1 MKKSK
6 KESNFSLITRAVKLL
21 MKICPKY
28 IIWSIILSIVEII
41 TPYFNLYMS
50 AKIINELATDLNKN
64 EILMLVIITLVGN
77 LVLSIL
83 KRIVSI
89 ITQLHNNYAGQALK
103 FHMLEYQNK
112 MKYTHLEDSDVE
124 AIKVKIS
131 TAENAMGMGLQRVMY
146 CFGSYIGI
154 IVSIIVSIALTI
166 NLFVSRSSIEYSG
179 LLGFINQPYSFVIIL
194 VLMII
199 IIVFTVYSKVKLQKE
214 MNSLYEEL
222 EFVNSLW
229 GNTPSYEPYQLV
241 SGLKNSILEIWKQT
255 NCFDEVV
262 RKATRI
268 NGKWYSLGK
277 IFDCLLSLVLMVYI
291 GAKIY
296 TGSIMIGDLMLY
308 VGTVA
313 KFILGVNG
321 LIGYST
327 ELVYNNQF
335 LKLLFDYY
343 DLPDDRYLGTLPIEK
358 RSDNEYEIE
367 FKNVSFKYPKTD
379 FWALKNVSFKFKI
392 GERLAIVGMNGSG
405 KTTLIKLLSRLYEPT
420 EGVITL
426 NGIDIKKYDYDEY
439 QSIFSVVFQDFHIF
453 AFSINDNVSCSLNG
467 DKEKV
472 VKCLEQAGF
481 GEKLKELPNGIET
494 IITKLYDNDGI
505 ELSMGEKQKIAIARA
520 LYKDAPFVV
529 LDEPTASL
537 DPISEQEVYNK
548 FNEMVKDKTAIY
560 ISHRLSS
567 CRFCDKIAVLHE
579 GKLVQVGNH
588 DELVKDENSK
598 YFELWNAQAQY
609 YN

>member
-1 MKKSK
+1 MNK
-6 KESNFSLITRAVKLL
+6 KESNLSLIVRGYKLL
-21 MKICPKY
+21 FKICPKFMKWSVIRA
-28 IIWSIILSIVEII
+28 IIDCLVSYFPIYMSSLIVNELASTQNSDRLIMLVLITIVGFLILSIIR
-41 TPYFNLYMS
+41 
-50 AKIINELATDLNKN
+50 KIIN
-64 EILMLVIITLVGN
+64 VQY
-77 LVLSIL
+77 S
-83 KRIVSI
+83 
-89 ITQLHNNYAGQALK
+89 LHNNYAYHSIA
-103 FHMLEYQNK
+103 FNMLDYQNK
-112 MKYTHLEDSDVE
+112 MKYTYLEDSDVE
-124 AIKVKIS
+124 KMKQQIYNYQNATGAGINRLMYVAQALVYAFVNIITAIV
-131 TAENAMGMGLQRVMY
+131 
-146 CFGSYIGI
+146 
-154 IVSIIVSIALTI
+154 LTI
-166 NLFVSRSSIEYSG
+166 SLFVTNSKIQYTG
-179 LLGFINQPYSFVIIL
+179 IVGFINSPYSFVVILLVMTISILLSMIISIKHQKKIIDLYKQLEKDNTLLMNMMSTYGYSSYVNGINDVIYDIQARVAEKDFYIREAHRIQTKTAIIL
-194 VLMII
+194 KTLDILQT
-199 IIVFTVYSKVKLQKE
+199 IIV
-214 MNSLYEEL
+214 M
-222 EFVNSLW
+222 
-229 GNTPSYEPYQLV
+229 
-241 SGLKNSILEIWKQT
+241 I
-255 NCFDEVV
+255 
-262 RKATRI
+262 
-268 NGKWYSLGK
+268 
-277 IFDCLLSLVLMVYI
+277 YI
-291 GAKIY
+291 AGKIY
-296 TGSIMIGDLMLY
+296 TKSIMVGDFMLY
-308 VGTVA
+308 VATITRFVT
-313 KFILGVNG
+313 GVSSLVNHIGG
-321 LIGYST
+321 LI
-327 ELVYNNQF
+327 YNNQF

-453 AFSINDNVSCSLNG
+453 AFSISDNVSCSLNG

-472 VKCLEQAGF
+472 VECLEQAGF

-505 ELSMGEKQKIAIARA
+505 ELSMGEKQKLAIARA

>member
-1 MKKSK
+1 MNK
-6 KESNFSLITRAVKLL
+6 KESNLSLIVRGYKLL
-21 MKICPKY
+21 FKICPKFMKWSVIRA
-28 IIWSIILSIVEII
+28 IIDCLVS
-41 TPYFNLYMS
+41 YFPIYMS
-50 AKIINELATDLNKN
+50 SLIVNELASTQNSDRL
-64 EILMLVIITLVGN
+64 IMLALITIIGF
-77 LVLSIL
+77 LVLSIIR
-83 KRIVSI
+83 KI
-89 ITQLHNNYAGQALK
+89 INVQYSLHNNYAYHSIA
-103 FHMLEYQNK
+103 FNMLDYQNK
-112 MKYTHLEDSDVE
+112 MKYTYLEDSDVE
-124 AIKVKIS
+124 KMKQQIYNYQNATGAGINRLMYVAQALVYAFVNIITAIV
-131 TAENAMGMGLQRVMY
+131 
-146 CFGSYIGI
+146 
-154 IVSIIVSIALTI
+154 LTI
-166 NLFVSRSSIEYSG
+166 SLFVTNSKIQYTG
-179 LLGFINQPYSFVIIL
+179 IVGFINSPYSFVVIL
-194 VLMII
+194 LVMTISILLSMII
-199 IIVFTVYSKVKLQKE
+199 SIKHQKKINDLYKQLEKDNTLLMNMMSTYGYSSYVNGINDVIYDIEARVAEKDFYIREAHRIQTKTAIISKTLDILQ
-214 MNSLYEEL
+214 
-222 EFVNSLW
+222 
-229 GNTPSYEPYQLV
+229 T
-241 SGLKNSILEIWKQT
+241 I
-255 NCFDEVV
+255 VV
-262 RKATRI
+262 MI
-268 NGKWYSLGK
+268 
-277 IFDCLLSLVLMVYI
+277 YI
-291 GAKIY
+291 AGKIY
-296 TGSIMIGDLMLY
+296 TKSIMVGDFMLY
-308 VGTVA
+308 VATITRFVT
-313 KFILGVNG
+313 GVSSLVNH
-321 LIGYST
+321 IGG
-327 ELVYNNQF
+327 LVYNNQF

-453 AFSINDNVSCSLNG
+453 AFSISDNVSCSLNG

-505 ELSMGEKQKIAIARA
+505 ELSMGEKQKLAIARA

>member
-1 MKKSK
+1 MNK
-6 KESNFSLITRAVKLL
+6 KESNLSLIVRGYKLL
-21 MKICPKY
+21 FKICPKFMKWSVIRA
-28 IIWSIILSIVEII
+28 IIDCLVS
-41 TPYFNLYMS
+41 YFPIYMS
-50 AKIINELATDLNKN
+50 SLIVNELASTQNSDRL
-64 EILMLVIITLVGN
+64 IMLALITIIGF
-77 LVLSIL
+77 LVLSIIR
-83 KRIVSI
+83 KI
-89 ITQLHNNYAGQALK
+89 INVQYSLHNNYAYQSIA
-103 FHMLEYQNK
+103 FNMLDYQNK
-112 MKYTHLEDSDVE
+112 MKYTYLEDSDVE
-124 AIKVKIS
+124 KMKQQIYSYQNATGAGINRLMYVAQALVYAFVNIITAIV
-131 TAENAMGMGLQRVMY
+131 
-146 CFGSYIGI
+146 
-154 IVSIIVSIALTI
+154 LTI
-166 NLFVSRSSIEYSG
+166 SLFVTNSKIQYTG
-179 LLGFINQPYSFVIIL
+179 IVGFINSPYSFVVILLVMTISILLSMIISIKQQKKIIDLYKQLEKDNTLLMNMMSTYGYSSYVNGINDVIYDIQARVAEKDFYIREAHRIQTKTAIIL
-194 VLMII
+194 KTLDILQTIVVMI
-199 IIVFTVYSKVKLQKE
+199 
-214 MNSLYEEL
+214 
-222 EFVNSLW
+222 
-229 GNTPSYEPYQLV
+229 
-241 SGLKNSILEIWKQT
+241 
-255 NCFDEVV
+255 
-262 RKATRI
+262 
-268 NGKWYSLGK
+268 
-277 IFDCLLSLVLMVYI
+277 YI
-291 GAKIY
+291 AGKIY
-296 TGSIMIGDLMLY
+296 TKSIMVGDFMLY
-308 VGTVA
+308 VATITRFVT
-313 KFILGVNG
+313 GVSSLVNH
-321 LIGYST
+321 IGG
-327 ELVYNNQF
+327 LVYNNQF
-335 LKLLFDYY
+335 LKLLFDYF

-367 FKNVSFKYPKTD
+367 FKNVSFKYPKTN

-453 AFSINDNVSCSLNG
+453 AFSISDNVSCSLNG

-472 VKCLEQAGF
+472 VECLEQAGF

-505 ELSMGEKQKIAIARA
+505 ELSMGEKQKLAIARA

-588 DELVKDENSK
+588 DELVKDEKSK

>member
-1 MKKSK
+1 MNK
-6 KESNFSLITRAVKLL
+6 KESNLSLIVRGYKLL
-21 MKICPKY
+21 FKICPKFMKWSVIRA
-28 IIWSIILSIVEII
+28 IIDCLVS
-41 TPYFNLYMS
+41 YFPIYMS
-50 AKIINELATDLNKN
+50 SLIVNELASTQNSDRL
-64 EILMLVIITLVGN
+64 IMLALITIIGF
-77 LVLSIL
+77 LVLSIIR
-83 KRIVSI
+83 KI
-89 ITQLHNNYAGQALK
+89 INVQYSLHNNYAYHSIA
-103 FHMLEYQNK
+103 FNMLDYQNK
-112 MKYTHLEDSDVE
+112 MKYTYLEDSDVE
-124 AIKVKIS
+124 KMKQQIYNYQNATGAGINRLMYVAQALVYAFVNIITAIV
-131 TAENAMGMGLQRVMY
+131 
-146 CFGSYIGI
+146 
-154 IVSIIVSIALTI
+154 LTI
-166 NLFVSRSSIEYSG
+166 SLFVTNSKIQYTG
-179 LLGFINQPYSFVIIL
+179 IVGFINSPYSFVVILLVMTISILLSMIISIKHQKKIIDLYKQLEKDNTLLMNMMSTYGYSSYVNGINDVIYDIGARVAEKDFYIREAHRIQTKTAIIL
-194 VLMII
+194 KTLDILQT
-199 IIVFTVYSKVKLQKE
+199 IIV
-214 MNSLYEEL
+214 M
-222 EFVNSLW
+222 
-229 GNTPSYEPYQLV
+229 
-241 SGLKNSILEIWKQT
+241 I
-255 NCFDEVV
+255 
-262 RKATRI
+262 
-268 NGKWYSLGK
+268 
-277 IFDCLLSLVLMVYI
+277 YI
-291 GAKIY
+291 AGKIY
-296 TGSIMIGDLMLY
+296 TKSIMVGDFMLY
-308 VGTVA
+308 VATITRFVT
-313 KFILGVNG
+313 GVSSLVNH
-321 LIGYST
+321 IGG
-327 ELVYNNQF
+327 LVYNNQF

-453 AFSINDNVSCSLNG
+453 AFSISDNVSCSLNG

-472 VKCLEQAGF
+472 VECLEQAGF

-505 ELSMGEKQKIAIARA
+505 ELSMGEKQKLAIARA

-588 DELVKDENSK
+588 NELVKDEKSK

>member
-1 MKKSK
+1 MNK
-6 KESNFSLITRAVKLL
+6 KESNFSLIVRGYKLL
-21 MKICPKY
+21 FKICPKFMKWSVIRA
-28 IIWSIILSIVEII
+28 IIDCLVSYFPIYMSSLIVNELVSTKNSDRLIMLVLIAIVGFLILSIIR
-41 TPYFNLYMS
+41 
-50 AKIINELATDLNKN
+50 KIIN
-64 EILMLVIITLVGN
+64 VQY
-77 LVLSIL
+77 S
-83 KRIVSI
+83 
-89 ITQLHNNYAGQALK
+89 LHNNYAYHSLA
-103 FHMLEYQNK
+103 FNMLDYQNK
-112 MKYTHLEDSDVE
+112 MKYTYLEDSDVE
-124 AIKVKIS
+124 KMKQQIYNYQNATGAGINRLMYVAQSLVYAFVNIITAIV
-131 TAENAMGMGLQRVMY
+131 
-146 CFGSYIGI
+146 
-154 IVSIIVSIALTI
+154 LTI
-166 NLFVSRSSIEYSG
+166 SLFVTNSQIQYTG
-179 LLGFINQPYSFVIIL
+179 IVGFINSSYSFVVIL
-194 VLMII
+194 LVMTISILLSMII
-199 IIVFTVYSKVKLQKE
+199 SIKHQKKIIDLYKQLEKDNTLLMNMMSTYGYSSYVNGINDVIYDIEARVAEKDFYIREAHRIQTKTAIISKTLDILQ
-214 MNSLYEEL
+214 
-222 EFVNSLW
+222 
-229 GNTPSYEPYQLV
+229 T
-241 SGLKNSILEIWKQT
+241 I
-255 NCFDEVV
+255 VV
-262 RKATRI
+262 MI
-268 NGKWYSLGK
+268 
-277 IFDCLLSLVLMVYI
+277 YI
-291 GAKIY
+291 AGKIY
-296 TGSIMIGDLMLY
+296 TKSIMAGDFMLY
-308 VGTVA
+308 VATITRFVT
-313 KFILGVNG
+313 GVSSLVNH
-321 LIGYST
+321 IGG
-327 ELVYNNQF
+327 LVYNNQF

-453 AFSINDNVSCSLNG
+453 AFSISDNVSCSLNG

-472 VKCLEQAGF
+472 VECLEQAGF

-505 ELSMGEKQKIAIARA
+505 ELSMGEKQKLAIARA

-579 GKLVQVGNH
+579 GNLVQVGNH

>member
-1 MKKSK
+1 MNK
-6 KESNFSLITRAVKLL
+6 KESNLSLIVRGYKLL
-21 MKICPKY
+21 FKICPKFMKWSVIRA
-28 IIWSIILSIVEII
+28 IIDCLVSYFPIYMSSLIVNELASTQNSDRLIMLVLITIVGFLILSIIR
-41 TPYFNLYMS
+41 
-50 AKIINELATDLNKN
+50 KIIN
-64 EILMLVIITLVGN
+64 VQY
-77 LVLSIL
+77 S
-83 KRIVSI
+83 
-89 ITQLHNNYAGQALK
+89 LHNNYAYHSIA
-103 FHMLEYQNK
+103 FNMLDYQNK
-112 MKYTHLEDSDVE
+112 MKYTYLEDSDVE
-124 AIKVKIS
+124 KMKQQIYNYQNATGAGINRLMYVAQALVYAFVNIITAIV
-131 TAENAMGMGLQRVMY
+131 
-146 CFGSYIGI
+146 
-154 IVSIIVSIALTI
+154 LTI
-166 NLFVSRSSIEYSG
+166 SLFVTNSKIQYTG
-179 LLGFINQPYSFVIIL
+179 IVGFINSSYSFLVILLVMTISIL
-194 VLMII
+194 LSMII
-199 IIVFTVYSKVKLQKE
+199 SIKLQKKIIDLYKQLE
-214 MNSLYEEL
+214 KDNTLLMNMMSTYGYSSY
-222 EFVNSLW
+222 VN
-229 GNTPSYEPYQLV
+229 GINDVIYDIQARVAEKDFYIREAHRIQTKTAII
-241 SGLKNSILEIWKQT
+241 LKTLDILQT
-255 NCFDEVV
+255 IIVM
-262 RKATRI
+262 I
-268 NGKWYSLGK
+268 
-277 IFDCLLSLVLMVYI
+277 YI
-291 GAKIY
+291 AGKIY
-296 TGSIMIGDLMLY
+296 TKSIMVGDFMLY
-308 VGTVA
+308 VATITRFVT
-313 KFILGVNG
+313 GVSSLVNHIGG
-321 LIGYST
+321 LI
-327 ELVYNNQF
+327 YNNQF

-453 AFSINDNVSCSLNG
+453 AFSISDNVSCSLNG

-472 VKCLEQAGF
+472 VECLEQAGF

-505 ELSMGEKQKIAIARA
+505 ELSMGEKQKLAIARA

>member
-1 MKKSK
+1 MNK
-6 KESNFSLITRAVKLL
+6 KESNFSLIVRGYKLL
-21 MKICPKY
+21 FKICPKFMK
-28 IIWSIILSIVEII
+28 WSIIRAIIDCLVPYFPIYMSSLIVNELVSTKNSDRLIMLVLITIVGFLILSIIR
-41 TPYFNLYMS
+41 
-50 AKIINELATDLNKN
+50 KIIN
-64 EILMLVIITLVGN
+64 VQY
-77 LVLSIL
+77 S
-83 KRIVSI
+83 
-89 ITQLHNNYAGQALK
+89 LHNNYAYHSLA
-103 FHMLEYQNK
+103 FNMLDYQNK
-112 MKYTHLEDSDVE
+112 MKYTYLEDSDVE
-124 AIKVKIS
+124 KMKQQIYNYQNATGAGINRLMYVAQSLVYAFVNII
-131 TAENAMGMGLQRVMY
+131 TA
-146 CFGSYIGI
+146 
-154 IVSIIVSIALTI
+154 IALTI
-166 NLFVSRSSIEYSG
+166 SLFVTNSQIQYTG
-179 LLGFINQPYSFVIIL
+179 IVGFINSSYSFVVILLVMTISILLSMIISIKHQKKINDLYKQLEKDNTLLMNMMSTYGYSSYVNGINDVIYDIEARVAEKDFYIREAHRIQTKTAIIL
-194 VLMII
+194 KTLDILQT
-199 IIVFTVYSKVKLQKE
+199 IIV
-214 MNSLYEEL
+214 M
-222 EFVNSLW
+222 
-229 GNTPSYEPYQLV
+229 
-241 SGLKNSILEIWKQT
+241 I
-255 NCFDEVV
+255 
-262 RKATRI
+262 
-268 NGKWYSLGK
+268 
-277 IFDCLLSLVLMVYI
+277 YI
-291 GAKIY
+291 AGKIY
-296 TGSIMIGDLMLY
+296 TKSIMVGDFILY
-308 VGTVA
+308 VATITRFVT
-313 KFILGVNG
+313 GVSSLVNH
-321 LIGYST
+321 IGG
-327 ELVYNNQF
+327 LVYNNQF

-453 AFSINDNVSCSLNG
+453 AFSISDNVSCSLNG

-472 VKCLEQAGF
+472 VECLEQAGF

-505 ELSMGEKQKIAIARA
+505 ELSMGEKQKLAIARA

-579 GKLVQVGNH
+579 GNLVQVGKH
-588 DELVKDENSK
+588 DELVKDEKSK

>member
-1 MKKSK
+1 MNK
-6 KESNFSLITRAVKLL
+6 KESNLSLIVRGYKLL
-21 MKICPKY
+21 FKICPKFMKWSVIRA
-28 IIWSIILSIVEII
+28 IIDCLVS
-41 TPYFNLYMS
+41 YFPIYMS
-50 AKIINELATDLNKN
+50 SLIVNELASTQNSDRL
-64 EILMLVIITLVGN
+64 IMLALITIIGF
-77 LVLSIL
+77 LVLSIIR
-83 KRIVSI
+83 KI
-89 ITQLHNNYAGQALK
+89 INVQYSLHNNYAYHSIA
-103 FHMLEYQNK
+103 FNMLDYQNK
-112 MKYTHLEDSDVE
+112 MKYTYLEDSDVE
-124 AIKVKIS
+124 KMKQQIYNYQNATGAGINRLMYVAQALVYAFVNIITAIV
-131 TAENAMGMGLQRVMY
+131 
-146 CFGSYIGI
+146 
-154 IVSIIVSIALTI
+154 LTI
-166 NLFVSRSSIEYSG
+166 SLFVTNSKIQYTG
-179 LLGFINQPYSFVIIL
+179 IVGFINSPYSFVVILLVMTISILLSMIISIKHQKKIIDLYKQLEKDNTLLMNMMSTYGYSSYVNGINDVIYDIEARVAEKDFYIREAHRIQTKTAIIL
-194 VLMII
+194 KTLDILQTIVVMI
-199 IIVFTVYSKVKLQKE
+199 
-214 MNSLYEEL
+214 
-222 EFVNSLW
+222 
-229 GNTPSYEPYQLV
+229 
-241 SGLKNSILEIWKQT
+241 
-255 NCFDEVV
+255 
-262 RKATRI
+262 
-268 NGKWYSLGK
+268 
-277 IFDCLLSLVLMVYI
+277 YI
-291 GAKIY
+291 AGKIY
-296 TGSIMIGDLMLY
+296 TKSIMVGDFMLY
-308 VGTVA
+308 VATITRFVT
-313 KFILGVNG
+313 GVSSLVNH
-321 LIGYST
+321 IGG
-327 ELVYNNQF
+327 LVYNNQF

-453 AFSINDNVSCSLNG
+453 AFSISDNVSCSLNG
-467 DKEKV
+467 DKVKV
-472 VKCLEQAGF
+472 VECLEQAGF
-481 GEKLKELPNGIET
+481 GEKLKELPSGIET

-505 ELSMGEKQKIAIARA
+505 ELSMGEKQKLAIARA

>member
-1 MKKSK
+1 MNK
-6 KESNFSLITRAVKLL
+6 KESNFSLIVRGYKLL
-21 MKICPKY
+21 FKVCPKFMKWQ
-28 IIWSIILSIVEII
+28 IVSSIINTLIPFFPI
-41 TPYFNLYMS
+41 YMS
-50 AKIINELATDLNKN
+50 AMIINELSSSKSPERL
-64 EILMLVIITLVGN
+64 LTLVLITVIGF
-77 LVLSIL
+77 LVLSIIR
-83 KRIVSI
+83 KIVNVQYS
-89 ITQLHNNYAGQALK
+89 LHNNYAY
-103 FHMLEYQNK
+103 HSISYYMLDYQNR
-112 MKYTHLEDSDVE
+112 MKYTYLEDPDVE
-124 AIKVKIS
+124 KLKIQIYNYQ
-131 TAENAMGMGLQRVMY
+131 NATGAGINRLMY
-146 CFGSYIGI
+146 ATSVLVTSIVNIITSFSLTLSLFIFTSKESYTGI
-154 IVSIIVSIALTI
+154 L
-166 NLFVSRSSIEYSG
+166 N
-179 LLGFINQPYSFVIIL
+179 FINKPYSFVIVLVMMIL
-194 VLMII
+194 TITISMIL
-199 IIVFTVYSKVKLQKE
+199 SLSCQKKI
-214 MNSLYEEL
+214 NNLYQEIER
-222 EFVNSLW
+222 
-229 GNTPSYEPYQLV
+229 GNTMLMNVMSTYGYSSYVNGMNEVISDIETSVFERDSFIKKGDKISIKYGFL
-241 SGLKNSILEIWKQT
+241 LKIFETLLTI
-255 NCFDEVV
+255 VIMLYI
-262 RKATRI
+262 A
-268 NGKWYSLGK
+268 GK
-277 IFDCLLSLVLMVYI
+277 ICT
-291 GAKIY
+291 K
-296 TGSIMIGDLMLY
+296 SIMVGDYMLY
-308 VGTVA
+308 VATIT
-313 KFILGVNG
+313 KLITGVSSLIN
-321 LIGYST
+321 LIGS
-327 ELVYNNQF
+327 LVYNNQF

-453 AFSINDNVSCSLNG
+453 AFSISDNVSCSLNG

-472 VKCLEQAGF
+472 VECLEQSGF
-481 GEKLKELPNGIET
+481 GEKLKELPKGIDT
-494 IITKLYDNDGI
+494 IISKNYDNDGI
-505 ELSMGEKQKIAIARA
+505 ELSMGEKQKLAIARA

-579 GKLVQVGNH
+579 GRLVQVGNH
-588 DELVKDENSK
+588 DELVEDENSK

>member
-1 MKKSK
+1 MNK
-6 KESNFSLITRAVKLL
+6 KESNFSLIVRGYKLL
-21 MKICPKY
+21 FKICPKFMK
-28 IIWSIILSIVEII
+28 WSIIRAIIDCLVPYFPIYMSSLIVNELVSTKNSDRLIMLVLITIVGFLILSIIR
-41 TPYFNLYMS
+41 
-50 AKIINELATDLNKN
+50 KIIN
-64 EILMLVIITLVGN
+64 VQY
-77 LVLSIL
+77 S
-83 KRIVSI
+83 
-89 ITQLHNNYAGQALK
+89 LHNNYAYHSIA
-103 FHMLEYQNK
+103 FNMLDYQNK
-112 MKYTHLEDSDVE
+112 MKYTYLEDSDVE
-124 AIKVKIS
+124 KMKQQIYNYQNATGAGINRLMYVAQSLVYAFVNIITAIV
-131 TAENAMGMGLQRVMY
+131 
-146 CFGSYIGI
+146 
-154 IVSIIVSIALTI
+154 LTI
-166 NLFVSRSSIEYSG
+166 SLFVTNSQIQYTG
-179 LLGFINQPYSFVIIL
+179 IVGFINSSYSFVVIL
-194 VLMII
+194 LVMTISILLSMII
-199 IIVFTVYSKVKLQKE
+199 SIKHQKKIIDLYKQLEKDNTLLMNMMSTYGYSSYVNGINDVIYDIEARVAEKDFYIREAHRIQTKTAIISKTLDILQ
-214 MNSLYEEL
+214 
-222 EFVNSLW
+222 
-229 GNTPSYEPYQLV
+229 T
-241 SGLKNSILEIWKQT
+241 I
-255 NCFDEVV
+255 VV
-262 RKATRI
+262 MI
-268 NGKWYSLGK
+268 
-277 IFDCLLSLVLMVYI
+277 YI
-291 GAKIY
+291 AGKIY
-296 TGSIMIGDLMLY
+296 TKSIMVGDFMLY
-308 VGTVA
+308 VATITRFVT
-313 KFILGVNG
+313 GVSSLVNH
-321 LIGYST
+321 IGG
-327 ELVYNNQF
+327 LVYNNQF

-472 VKCLEQAGF
+472 VECLEQAGF

-505 ELSMGEKQKIAIARA
+505 ELSMGEKQKLAIARA

>member
-1 MKKSK
+1 MNK
-6 KESNFSLITRAVKLL
+6 KESNLSLIVRGYKLL
-21 MKICPKY
+21 FKICPKFMKWSVIRA
-28 IIWSIILSIVEII
+28 IIDCLVS
-41 TPYFNLYMS
+41 YFPIYMS
-50 AKIINELATDLNKN
+50 SLIVNELASTQNSDRL
-64 EILMLVIITLVGN
+64 IMLALITIIGF
-77 LVLSIL
+77 LVLSIIR
-83 KRIVSI
+83 KMINVQYS
-89 ITQLHNNYAGQALK
+89 LHNNYAYHSIA
-103 FHMLEYQNK
+103 FNMLDYQNK
-112 MKYTHLEDSDVE
+112 MKYTYLEDSDVE
-124 AIKVKIS
+124 KMKQQIYNYQNATGAGINRLMYVAQALVYAFVNIITAIV
-131 TAENAMGMGLQRVMY
+131 
-146 CFGSYIGI
+146 
-154 IVSIIVSIALTI
+154 LTI
-166 NLFVSRSSIEYSG
+166 SLFVTNSKIQYTG
-179 LLGFINQPYSFVIIL
+179 IVGFINSPYSFVVIL
-194 VLMII
+194 LVMTISVLLSMII
-199 IIVFTVYSKVKLQKE
+199 SIKHQKKIIDLYKQLEKDNTLLMNMMSTYGYSSYVNGINDVIYDIEARVAEKDFYIREAHRIQTKTAIISKTLDILQ
-214 MNSLYEEL
+214 
-222 EFVNSLW
+222 
-229 GNTPSYEPYQLV
+229 T
-241 SGLKNSILEIWKQT
+241 I
-255 NCFDEVV
+255 VV
-262 RKATRI
+262 MI
-268 NGKWYSLGK
+268 
-277 IFDCLLSLVLMVYI
+277 YI
-291 GAKIY
+291 AGKIY
-296 TGSIMIGDLMLY
+296 TKSMMVGDFMLY
-308 VGTVA
+308 VATITRFVT
-313 KFILGVNG
+313 GVSSLVNH
-321 LIGYST
+321 IGG
-327 ELVYNNQF
+327 LVYNNQF

-453 AFSINDNVSCSLNG
+453 AFSISDNVSCSLNG

-472 VKCLEQAGF
+472 VECLEQAGF

-505 ELSMGEKQKIAIARA
+505 ELSMGEKQKLAIARA

>member
-1 MKKSK
+1 MNK
-6 KESNFSLITRAVKLL
+6 KESNFSLIVRGYKLL
-21 MKICPKY
+21 FKICPKFMK
-28 IIWSIILSIVEII
+28 WSIIRAIIDCLVPYFPIYMSSLIVNELVSTKNSDRLIMLVLITIVGFLILSIIR
-41 TPYFNLYMS
+41 
-50 AKIINELATDLNKN
+50 KIIN
-64 EILMLVIITLVGN
+64 VQY
-77 LVLSIL
+77 S
-83 KRIVSI
+83 
-89 ITQLHNNYAGQALK
+89 LHNNYAYHSLA
-103 FHMLEYQNK
+103 FNMLDYQNK
-112 MKYTHLEDSDVE
+112 MKYTYLEDSDVE
-124 AIKVKIS
+124 KMKQQIYNYQNATGAGINRLMYVAQSLVYAFVNII
-131 TAENAMGMGLQRVMY
+131 TA
-146 CFGSYIGI
+146 
-154 IVSIIVSIALTI
+154 IALTI
-166 NLFVSRSSIEYSG
+166 SLFVTNSQIQYTG
-179 LLGFINQPYSFVIIL
+179 IVGFINSSYSFVVILLVMTISILLSMIISIKHQKKINDLYKQLEKDNTLLMNMMSTYGYSSYVNGINDVIYDIEARVAEKDFYIREAHRIQTKTAIIL
-194 VLMII
+194 KTLDILQT
-199 IIVFTVYSKVKLQKE
+199 IIV
-214 MNSLYEEL
+214 M
-222 EFVNSLW
+222 
-229 GNTPSYEPYQLV
+229 
-241 SGLKNSILEIWKQT
+241 I
-255 NCFDEVV
+255 
-262 RKATRI
+262 
-268 NGKWYSLGK
+268 
-277 IFDCLLSLVLMVYI
+277 YI
-291 GAKIY
+291 AGKIY
-296 TGSIMIGDLMLY
+296 TKSIMVGDFILY
-308 VGTVA
+308 VATITRFVT
-313 KFILGVNG
+313 GVSSLVNH
-321 LIGYST
+321 IGG
-327 ELVYNNQF
+327 LVYNNQF

-453 AFSINDNVSCSLNG
+453 AFSISDNVSCSLNG
-467 DKEKV
+467 DKVKV
-472 VKCLEQAGF
+472 VECLEQAGF
-481 GEKLKELPNGIET
+481 GEKLKELPSGIET

-505 ELSMGEKQKIAIARA
+505 ELSMGEKQKLAIARA

-588 DELVKDENSK
+588 DELVKDEKSK

>member
-1 MKKSK
+1 MNK
-6 KESNFSLITRAVKLL
+6 KESNLSLIVRGYKLL
-21 MKICPKY
+21 FKICPKFMKWSVIRA
-28 IIWSIILSIVEII
+28 IIDCLVS
-41 TPYFNLYMS
+41 YFPIYMS
-50 AKIINELATDLNKN
+50 SLIVNELASTQNSDRL
-64 EILMLVIITLVGN
+64 IMLALITIIGF
-77 LVLSIL
+77 LVLSIIR
-83 KRIVSI
+83 KI
-89 ITQLHNNYAGQALK
+89 INVQYSLHNNYAYQSIA
-103 FHMLEYQNK
+103 FNMLDYQNK
-112 MKYTHLEDSDVE
+112 MKYTYLEDSDVE
-124 AIKVKIS
+124 KMKQQIYNHQNATGAGINRLMYVAQALVYAFVNIITAIV
-131 TAENAMGMGLQRVMY
+131 
-146 CFGSYIGI
+146 
-154 IVSIIVSIALTI
+154 LTI
-166 NLFVSRSSIEYSG
+166 SLFVTNSKIQYTG
-179 LLGFINQPYSFVIIL
+179 IVGFINSPYSFVVIL
-194 VLMII
+194 LVMILSITMNMII
-199 IIVFTVYSKVKLQKE
+199 SIKHQKKIIDLYKQLEKNNTLLMNMMSTYGYSSYVNGINDVIYDIEARVAEKDFYIREAHKIQTKTAIISKTLDILQ
-214 MNSLYEEL
+214 
-222 EFVNSLW
+222 
-229 GNTPSYEPYQLV
+229 T
-241 SGLKNSILEIWKQT
+241 I
-255 NCFDEVV
+255 VV
-262 RKATRI
+262 MI
-268 NGKWYSLGK
+268 
-277 IFDCLLSLVLMVYI
+277 YI
-291 GAKIY
+291 AGKIY
-296 TGSIMIGDLMLY
+296 TKSIMVGDFMLY
-308 VGTVA
+308 VATITRFVT
-313 KFILGVNG
+313 GVSSLVNH
-321 LIGYST
+321 IGG
-327 ELVYNNQF
+327 LVYNNQF

-453 AFSINDNVSCSLNG
+453 AFSISDNVSCSLNG

-472 VKCLEQAGF
+472 VECLEQAGF

-505 ELSMGEKQKIAIARA
+505 ELSMGEKQKLAIARA

-588 DELVKDENSK
+588 DELVKDEKSK

>member
-1 MKKSK
+1 MNK
-6 KESNFSLITRAVKLL
+6 KESNLSLIVRGYKLL
-21 MKICPKY
+21 FKICPKFMKWSVIRA
-28 IIWSIILSIVEII
+28 IIDCLVSYFPIYMSSLIVNELASTQNSDRLIMLVLITIVGFLILSIIR
-41 TPYFNLYMS
+41 
-50 AKIINELATDLNKN
+50 KIIN
-64 EILMLVIITLVGN
+64 VQY
-77 LVLSIL
+77 S
-83 KRIVSI
+83 
-89 ITQLHNNYAGQALK
+89 LHNNYAYHSIA
-103 FHMLEYQNK
+103 FNMLDYQNK
-112 MKYTHLEDSDVE
+112 MKYTYLEDSDVE
-124 AIKVKIS
+124 KMKQQIYNYQNATGAGINRLMYVAQALVYAFVNIITAIV
-131 TAENAMGMGLQRVMY
+131 
-146 CFGSYIGI
+146 
-154 IVSIIVSIALTI
+154 LTI
-166 NLFVSRSSIEYSG
+166 SLFVTNSKIQYTG
-179 LLGFINQPYSFVIIL
+179 IVGFINSSYSFLVILLVMTISIL
-194 VLMII
+194 LSMII
-199 IIVFTVYSKVKLQKE
+199 SIKLQKKIIDLYKQLE
-214 MNSLYEEL
+214 KDNTLLMNMMSTYGYSSY
-222 EFVNSLW
+222 VN
-229 GNTPSYEPYQLV
+229 GINDVIYDIEARVAEKDFYIREAHRIQTKTAII
-241 SGLKNSILEIWKQT
+241 LKTLDILQT
-255 NCFDEVV
+255 IIVM
-262 RKATRI
+262 I
-268 NGKWYSLGK
+268 
-277 IFDCLLSLVLMVYI
+277 YI
-291 GAKIY
+291 AGKIY
-296 TGSIMIGDLMLY
+296 TKSIMVGDFMLY
-308 VGTVA
+308 VATITRFVT
-313 KFILGVNG
+313 GVSSLVNHIGG
-321 LIGYST
+321 LI
-327 ELVYNNQF
+327 YNNQF

-453 AFSINDNVSCSLNG
+453 AFSISDNVSCSLNG

-472 VKCLEQAGF
+472 VECLEQAGF

-505 ELSMGEKQKIAIARA
+505 ELSMGEKQKLAIARA

>member
-1 MKKSK
+1 M
-6 KESNFSLITRAVKLL
+6 
-21 MKICPKY
+21 
-28 IIWSIILSIVEII
+28 
-41 TPYFNLYMS
+41 
-50 AKIINELATDLNKN
+50 
-64 EILMLVIITLVGN
+64 TL
-77 LVLSIL
+77 
-83 KRIVSI
+83 
-89 ITQLHNNYAGQALK
+89 
-103 FHMLEYQNK
+103 E
-112 MKYTHLEDSDVE
+112 
-124 AIKVKIS
+124 
-131 TAENAMGMGLQRVMY
+131 
-146 CFGSYIGI
+146 
-154 IVSIIVSIALTI
+154 
-166 NLFVSRSSIEYSG
+166 
-179 LLGFINQPYSFVIIL
+179 
-194 VLMII
+194 
-199 IIVFTVYSKVKLQKE
+199 
-214 MNSLYEEL
+214 
-222 EFVNSLW
+222 
-229 GNTPSYEPYQLV
+229 
-241 SGLKNSILEIWKQT
+241 KNSIQIQEYIDFSK
-255 NCFDEVV
+255 
-262 RKATRI
+262 
-268 NGKWYSLGK
+268 
-277 IFDCLLSLVLMVYI
+277 LV
-291 GAKIY
+291 
-296 TGSIMIGDLMLY
+296 
-308 VGTVA
+308 
-313 KFILGVNG
+313 
-321 LIGYST
+321 
-327 ELVYNNQF
+327 
-335 LKLLFDYY
+335 
-343 DLPDDRYLGTLPIEK
+343 
-358 RSDNEYEIE
+358 SDNRSWGELHPHYDDNSTIE
-367 FKNVSFKYPKTD
+367 FVNVSFKYPKTD

-453 AFSINDNVSCSLNG
+453 AFSISDNVSCSLNG

-472 VKCLEQAGF
+472 VECLEQAGF

-505 ELSMGEKQKIAIARA
+505 EISMGEKQKLAIARA

-609 YN
+609 YK

>member
-1 MKKSK
+1 MNK
-6 KESNFSLITRAVKLL
+6 KESNLSLIVRGYKLL
-21 MKICPKY
+21 FKICPKFMKWSVIRA
-28 IIWSIILSIVEII
+28 IIDCLVS
-41 TPYFNLYMS
+41 YFPIYMS
-50 AKIINELATDLNKN
+50 SLIVNELASTQNSDRL
-64 EILMLVIITLVGN
+64 IMLALITIIGF
-77 LVLSIL
+77 LVLSIIR
-83 KRIVSI
+83 KI
-89 ITQLHNNYAGQALK
+89 INVQYSLHNNYAYHSIA
-103 FHMLEYQNK
+103 FNMLDYQNK
-112 MKYTHLEDSDVE
+112 MKYTYLEDSDVE
-124 AIKVKIS
+124 KMKQQIYNYQNATGAGINRLMYVAQALVYAFVNIITAIV
-131 TAENAMGMGLQRVMY
+131 
-146 CFGSYIGI
+146 
-154 IVSIIVSIALTI
+154 LTI
-166 NLFVSRSSIEYSG
+166 SLFVTNSKIQYTG
-179 LLGFINQPYSFVIIL
+179 IVGFINSPYSFVVILLVMTISILLSMIISIKHQNKIIDLYKQLEKDNTLLMNMMSTYGYSSYVNGINDVIYDIEARVAEKDFYIREAHRIQTKTAIIL
-194 VLMII
+194 KTLDILQT
-199 IIVFTVYSKVKLQKE
+199 IIV
-214 MNSLYEEL
+214 M
-222 EFVNSLW
+222 
-229 GNTPSYEPYQLV
+229 
-241 SGLKNSILEIWKQT
+241 I
-255 NCFDEVV
+255 
-262 RKATRI
+262 
-268 NGKWYSLGK
+268 
-277 IFDCLLSLVLMVYI
+277 YI
-291 GAKIY
+291 AGKIY
-296 TGSIMIGDLMLY
+296 TKSIMVGDFMLY
-308 VGTVA
+308 VAAITRFVT
-313 KFILGVNG
+313 GVSSLVNH
-321 LIGYST
+321 IGG
-327 ELVYNNQF
+327 LVYNNQF

-453 AFSINDNVSCSLNG
+453 AFSISDNVSCSLNG
-467 DKEKV
+467 DKVKV
-472 VKCLEQAGF
+472 VECLEQAGF
-481 GEKLKELPNGIET
+481 GENLKELPKGIDT
-494 IITKLYDNDGI
+494 IISKNYDNDGI
-505 ELSMGEKQKIAIARA
+505 ETSMGEKQKIAIARA

-579 GKLVQVGNH
+579 GNLVQVGNH
-588 DELVKDENSK
+588 DELVKDEKSK

>member
-1 MKKSK
+1 MNK
-6 KESNFSLITRAVKLL
+6 KESNLSLIVRGYKLL
-21 MKICPKY
+21 FKICPKFMKWSVIRA
-28 IIWSIILSIVEII
+28 IIDCLVSYFPIYMSSLIVNELASTQNSDRLIMLVLITIVGFLILSIIR
-41 TPYFNLYMS
+41 
-50 AKIINELATDLNKN
+50 KIIN
-64 EILMLVIITLVGN
+64 VQY
-77 LVLSIL
+77 S
-83 KRIVSI
+83 
-89 ITQLHNNYAGQALK
+89 LHNNYAYHSLA
-103 FHMLEYQNK
+103 FNMLDYQNK
-112 MKYTHLEDSDVE
+112 MKYTYLEDSDVE
-124 AIKVKIS
+124 KMKQQIYNYQNATGAGINRLMYVAQSLVYAFVNIITAIV
-131 TAENAMGMGLQRVMY
+131 
-146 CFGSYIGI
+146 
-154 IVSIIVSIALTI
+154 LTI
-166 NLFVSRSSIEYSG
+166 SLFVTNSQIQYTG
-179 LLGFINQPYSFVIIL
+179 IVGFINSSYSFVVIL
-194 VLMII
+194 LVMTISILLSMII
-199 IIVFTVYSKVKLQKE
+199 SIKHQKKINDLYKQLEKDNTLLMNMMSTYGYSSYVNGINDVIYDIEARVAEKDFYIREAHRIQTKTAIISKTLDILQ
-214 MNSLYEEL
+214 
-222 EFVNSLW
+222 
-229 GNTPSYEPYQLV
+229 T
-241 SGLKNSILEIWKQT
+241 I
-255 NCFDEVV
+255 VV
-262 RKATRI
+262 MI
-268 NGKWYSLGK
+268 
-277 IFDCLLSLVLMVYI
+277 YI
-291 GAKIY
+291 AGKIY
-296 TGSIMIGDLMLY
+296 TKSIMVGDFMLY
-308 VGTVA
+308 VATITRFVT
-313 KFILGVNG
+313 GVSSLVNH
-321 LIGYST
+321 IGG
-327 ELVYNNQF
+327 LVYNNQF

-453 AFSINDNVSCSLNG
+453 AFSISDNVSCSLNG

-472 VKCLEQAGF
+472 VECLEQAGF
-481 GEKLKELPNGIET
+481 GGKLKELPKGIDT
-494 IITKLYDNDGI
+494 IISKNYDNDGI
-505 ELSMGEKQKIAIARA
+505 EVSMGEKQKIAIARA

-579 GKLVQVGNH
+579 GNLVQVGNH

>member
-1 MKKSK
+1 MNK
-6 KESNFSLITRAVKLL
+6 KESNLSLIVRGYKLL
-21 MKICPKY
+21 FKICPKFMKWSVIRA
-28 IIWSIILSIVEII
+28 IIDCLVS
-41 TPYFNLYMS
+41 YFPIYMS
-50 AKIINELATDLNKN
+50 SLIVNELASTQNSDRL
-64 EILMLVIITLVGN
+64 IMLALITIIGF
-77 LVLSIL
+77 LVLSIIR
-83 KRIVSI
+83 KI
-89 ITQLHNNYAGQALK
+89 INVQYSLHNNYAYHSIA
-103 FHMLEYQNK
+103 FNMLDYQNK
-112 MKYTHLEDSDVE
+112 MKYTYLEDSDVE
-124 AIKVKIS
+124 KMKQQIYSYQNATGAGINRLMYVAQALVYAFVNIITAIV
-131 TAENAMGMGLQRVMY
+131 
-146 CFGSYIGI
+146 
-154 IVSIIVSIALTI
+154 LTI
-166 NLFVSRSSIEYSG
+166 SLFVTNSKIQYTG
-179 LLGFINQPYSFVIIL
+179 IVGFINSPYSFVVILLVMTISILLSMIISIKQQKKIIDLYKQLEKDNTLLMNMMSTYGYSSYVNGINDVIYDIQARVAEKDFYIREAHRIQTKTAIIL
-194 VLMII
+194 KTLDILQTIVVMI
-199 IIVFTVYSKVKLQKE
+199 
-214 MNSLYEEL
+214 
-222 EFVNSLW
+222 
-229 GNTPSYEPYQLV
+229 
-241 SGLKNSILEIWKQT
+241 
-255 NCFDEVV
+255 
-262 RKATRI
+262 
-268 NGKWYSLGK
+268 
-277 IFDCLLSLVLMVYI
+277 YI
-291 GAKIY
+291 AGKIY
-296 TGSIMIGDLMLY
+296 TKSIMVGDFMLY
-308 VGTVA
+308 VATITRFVT
-313 KFILGVNG
+313 GVSSLVNH
-321 LIGYST
+321 IGG
-327 ELVYNNQF
+327 LVYNNQF
-335 LKLLFDYY
+335 LKLLFDYF

-367 FKNVSFKYPKTD
+367 FKNVSFKYPKTN

-453 AFSINDNVSCSLNG
+453 AFSISDNVSCSLNG

-472 VKCLEQAGF
+472 VECLEQAGF

-505 ELSMGEKQKIAIARA
+505 ELSMGEKQKLAIARA

-588 DELVKDENSK
+588 DELVKDEKSK

>member
-1 MKKSK
+1 MNKKD
-6 KESNFSLITRAVKLL
+6 SNFSLIVRGYKLL
-21 MKICPKY
+21 FKVCPKFMKWQ
-28 IIWSIILSIVEII
+28 IISSIVNTLIPFFPI
-41 TPYFNLYMS
+41 YMS
-50 AKIINELATDLNKN
+50 AMIINELSYLKRP
-64 EILMLVIITLVGN
+64 ERLLTLVLITVVGF
-77 LVLSIL
+77 LALSIIR
-83 KRIVSI
+83 KIVNVQYS
-89 ITQLHNNYAGQALK
+89 LHNNYAYHSLSY
-103 FHMLEYQNK
+103 HMLDYQNR
-112 MKYTHLEDSDVE
+112 MKYTYLEDPDVE
-124 AIKVKIS
+124 KLKVQIYNYQ
-131 TAENAMGMGLQRVMY
+131 NATGAGINKLMY
-146 CFGSYIGI
+146 ATSVLVASIVNIITSFSLTLSLFITTSKESYTGI
-154 IVSIIVSIALTI
+154 L
-166 NLFVSRSSIEYSG
+166 N
-179 LLGFINQPYSFVIIL
+179 FINKPYSFIVVLVMMIL
-194 VLMII
+194 TISVSMIL
-199 IIVFTVYSKVKLQKE
+199 SLNCQKKI
-214 MNSLYEEL
+214 NNLYQQIEK
-222 EFVNSLW
+222 
-229 GNTPSYEPYQLV
+229 GNTMLMNVMSTYGYSSYVNGMNEVISDIEV
-241 SGLKNSILEIWKQT
+241 SVFERDSFIKEADKISIKYGFLLKI
-255 NCFDEVV
+255 FEVLLTSV
-262 RKATRI
+262 IMLYIA
-268 NGKWYSLGK
+268 GK
-277 IFDCLLSLVLMVYI
+277 ICT
-291 GAKIY
+291 K
-296 TGSIMIGDLMLY
+296 SIMIGDYMLY
-308 VGTVA
+308 VSTIT
-313 KFILGVNG
+313 KLITGVSTLIN
-321 LIGYST
+321 LIGG
-327 ELVYNNQF
+327 LVYNNQF

-379 FWALKNVSFKFKI
+379 FWALKNVSLKFKI

-405 KTTLIKLLSRLYEPT
+405 KTILIKLLSRLYEPT

-453 AFSINDNVSCSLNG
+453 AFSISDNVSCSLNG

-472 VKCLEQAGF
+472 VECLEQAGF

-505 ELSMGEKQKIAIARA
+505 ELSMGEKQKLAIARA

-579 GKLVQVGNH
+579 GNLVQVGNH

>member
-1 MKKSK
+1 MNK
-6 KESNFSLITRAVKLL
+6 KESNLSLIVRGYKLL
-21 MKICPKY
+21 FKICPKFMKWSVIRA
-28 IIWSIILSIVEII
+28 IIDCLVS
-41 TPYFNLYMS
+41 YFPIYMS
-50 AKIINELATDLNKN
+50 SLIVNELASTQNSDRL
-64 EILMLVIITLVGN
+64 IMLALITIIGF
-77 LVLSIL
+77 LVLSIIR
-83 KRIVSI
+83 KI
-89 ITQLHNNYAGQALK
+89 INVQYSLHNNYAYHSIA
-103 FHMLEYQNK
+103 FNMLDYQNK
-112 MKYTHLEDSDVE
+112 MKNTYLEDSDVE
-124 AIKVKIS
+124 KMKQQIYSYQNATGAGINRLMYVAQALVYAFVNIITAIV
-131 TAENAMGMGLQRVMY
+131 
-146 CFGSYIGI
+146 
-154 IVSIIVSIALTI
+154 LTI
-166 NLFVSRSSIEYSG
+166 SLFVTNSKIQYTG
-179 LLGFINQPYSFVIIL
+179 IVGFINSPYSFVVIL
-194 VLMII
+194 LVMTISILLSMII
-199 IIVFTVYSKVKLQKE
+199 SIKHQKKIIDLYKQLEKDNTLLMNTMSTYGYSSYVNGINDVIYDIEARVAEKDFYIREAHRIQTKTAIISKTLDILQ
-214 MNSLYEEL
+214 
-222 EFVNSLW
+222 
-229 GNTPSYEPYQLV
+229 T
-241 SGLKNSILEIWKQT
+241 I
-255 NCFDEVV
+255 VV
-262 RKATRI
+262 MI
-268 NGKWYSLGK
+268 
-277 IFDCLLSLVLMVYI
+277 YI
-291 GAKIY
+291 AGKIY
-296 TGSIMIGDLMLY
+296 TKSIMVGDFMLY
-308 VGTVA
+308 VAAITRFVT
-313 KFILGVNG
+313 GVSSLVNH
-321 LIGYST
+321 IGG
-327 ELVYNNQF
+327 LVYNNQF

-453 AFSINDNVSCSLNG
+453 AFSISDNVSCSFNG

-472 VKCLEQAGF
+472 VECLEQAGF

-505 ELSMGEKQKIAIARA
+505 ELSMGEKQKLAIARA

>member
-1 MKKSK
+1 MNK
-6 KESNFSLITRAVKLL
+6 KESNFSLIVRGYKLL
-21 MKICPKY
+21 FKICPKFMKWSVIRA
-28 IIWSIILSIVEII
+28 IIDCLVS
-41 TPYFNLYMS
+41 YFPIYMS
-50 AKIINELATDLNKN
+50 SLIVNELASTQNSDRL
-64 EILMLVIITLVGN
+64 IMLALITIIGF
-77 LVLSIL
+77 LVLSIIR
-83 KRIVSI
+83 KI
-89 ITQLHNNYAGQALK
+89 INVQYSLHNNYAYHSIA
-103 FHMLEYQNK
+103 FNMLDYQNK
-112 MKYTHLEDSDVE
+112 MKYTYLEDSDVE
-124 AIKVKIS
+124 KMKQQIYNYQNATGAGINRLMYVAQALVYAFVNIITAIV
-131 TAENAMGMGLQRVMY
+131 
-146 CFGSYIGI
+146 
-154 IVSIIVSIALTI
+154 LTI
-166 NLFVSRSSIEYSG
+166 SLFVTNSKIQYTG
-179 LLGFINQPYSFVIIL
+179 IVGFINSPYSFVVIL
-194 VLMII
+194 LVMTISILLSMII
-199 IIVFTVYSKVKLQKE
+199 SIKHQKKIIDLYKQLEKDNTLLMNMMSTYGYSSYVNGINDVIYDIEARVAEKDFYIREAHRIQTKTAIISKTLDILQ
-214 MNSLYEEL
+214 
-222 EFVNSLW
+222 
-229 GNTPSYEPYQLV
+229 T
-241 SGLKNSILEIWKQT
+241 I
-255 NCFDEVV
+255 VV
-262 RKATRI
+262 MI
-268 NGKWYSLGK
+268 
-277 IFDCLLSLVLMVYI
+277 YI
-291 GAKIY
+291 AGKIY
-296 TGSIMIGDLMLY
+296 TKSIMVGDFMLY
-308 VGTVA
+308 VATITRFVT
-313 KFILGVNG
+313 GVSSLVNH
-321 LIGYST
+321 IGG
-327 ELVYNNQF
+327 LVYNNQF

-453 AFSINDNVSCSLNG
+453 AFSISDNVSCSLNG

-472 VKCLEQAGF
+472 VECLEQAGF

-505 ELSMGEKQKIAIARA
+505 EISMGEKQKLAIARA

>member
-1 MKKSK
+1 MNK
-6 KESNFSLITRAVKLL
+6 KETNFSLIVRGYKLL
-21 MKICPKY
+21 FKVCPKFMKWQ
-28 IIWSIILSIVEII
+28 IVSSIINTLIPFFPI
-41 TPYFNLYMS
+41 YMS
-50 AKIINELATDLNKN
+50 AMIINELSSSKSPERL
-64 EILMLVIITLVGN
+64 LTLVLITVIGF
-77 LVLSIL
+77 LVLSIIR
-83 KRIVSI
+83 KIVNVQYS
-89 ITQLHNNYAGQALK
+89 LHNNYAYHSIAYY
-103 FHMLEYQNK
+103 MLDYQNR
-112 MKYTHLEDSDVE
+112 MKYTYLEDPDVE
-124 AIKVKIS
+124 KLKIQIYNYQ
-131 TAENAMGMGLQRVMY
+131 NATGAGINRLMY
-146 CFGSYIGI
+146 ATSVLVTSIVNIITSFSLTLYLFISSSKESYTGI
-154 IVSIIVSIALTI
+154 L
-166 NLFVSRSSIEYSG
+166 N
-179 LLGFINQPYSFVIIL
+179 FINKPYSFVIVLVMMIL
-194 VLMII
+194 TITISTILSL
-199 IIVFTVYSKVKLQKE
+199 TCQKKI
-214 MNSLYEEL
+214 NNLYQEIER
-222 EFVNSLW
+222 
-229 GNTPSYEPYQLV
+229 GNTMLMNVMSTYGYSSYVNGMNEVISDIETSVFERDSFIKKGDKISIKYGFL
-241 SGLKNSILEIWKQT
+241 LKIFETLLTSVIMLYI
-255 NCFDEVV
+255 
-262 RKATRI
+262 A
-268 NGKWYSLGK
+268 GK
-277 IFDCLLSLVLMVYI
+277 ICT
-291 GAKIY
+291 K
-296 TGSIMIGDLMLY
+296 SIMVGDYMLY
-308 VGTVA
+308 VATIT
-313 KFILGVNG
+313 KLITGVSSLIN
-321 LIGYST
+321 LIGS
-327 ELVYNNQF
+327 LVYNNQF

-420 EGVITL
+420 EGVIAL

-453 AFSINDNVSCSLNG
+453 AFSISDNVSCSLNG

-472 VKCLEQAGF
+472 VECLEQAGF
-481 GEKLKELPNGIET
+481 GEKLKELSKGIDT
-494 IITKLYDNDGI
+494 IISKSYDNDGI

>member
-1 MKKSK
+1 MNK
-6 KESNFSLITRAVKLL
+6 KESNLSLIVRGYKLL
-21 MKICPKY
+21 FKICPKFMKWSVIRA
-28 IIWSIILSIVEII
+28 IIDCLVS
-41 TPYFNLYMS
+41 YFPIYMS
-50 AKIINELATDLNKN
+50 SLIVNELASTQNSDRL
-64 EILMLVIITLVGN
+64 IMLALITIIGF
-77 LVLSIL
+77 LVLSIIR
-83 KRIVSI
+83 KI
-89 ITQLHNNYAGQALK
+89 INVQYSLHNNYAYHSIA
-103 FHMLEYQNK
+103 FNMLDYQNK
-112 MKYTHLEDSDVE
+112 MKYTYLEDSDVE
-124 AIKVKIS
+124 KMKQQIYNYQNATGAGINRLMYVAQALVYAFVNIITAIV
-131 TAENAMGMGLQRVMY
+131 
-146 CFGSYIGI
+146 
-154 IVSIIVSIALTI
+154 LTI
-166 NLFVSRSSIEYSG
+166 SLFVTNSKIQYTG
-179 LLGFINQPYSFVIIL
+179 IVGFINSPYSFVVIL
-194 VLMII
+194 LVMTISVLLSMII
-199 IIVFTVYSKVKLQKE
+199 SIKHQKKIIDLYKQLEKDNTLLMNMMSTYGYSSYVNGINDVIYDIEARVAEKDFYIREAHRIQTKTAIISKTLDILQ
-214 MNSLYEEL
+214 
-222 EFVNSLW
+222 
-229 GNTPSYEPYQLV
+229 T
-241 SGLKNSILEIWKQT
+241 I
-255 NCFDEVV
+255 VV
-262 RKATRI
+262 MI
-268 NGKWYSLGK
+268 
-277 IFDCLLSLVLMVYI
+277 YI
-291 GAKIY
+291 AGKIY
-296 TGSIMIGDLMLY
+296 TKSIMVGDFMLY
-308 VGTVA
+308 VATITRFVT
-313 KFILGVNG
+313 GVSSLVNH
-321 LIGYST
+321 IGG
-327 ELVYNNQF
+327 LVYNNQF

-453 AFSINDNVSCSLNG
+453 AFSISDNVSCSLNG

-472 VKCLEQAGF
+472 VECLEQAGF

-505 ELSMGEKQKIAIARA
+505 ELSMGEKQKLAIARA

>member
-1 MKKSK
+1 
-6 KESNFSLITRAVKLL
+6 
-21 MKICPKY
+21 
-28 IIWSIILSIVEII
+28 
-41 TPYFNLYMS
+41 
-50 AKIINELATDLNKN
+50 
-64 EILMLVIITLVGN
+64 
-77 LVLSIL
+77 
-83 KRIVSI
+83 
-89 ITQLHNNYAGQALK
+89 
-103 FHMLEYQNK
+103 
-112 MKYTHLEDSDVE
+112 
-124 AIKVKIS
+124 
-131 TAENAMGMGLQRVMY
+131 
-146 CFGSYIGI
+146 
-154 IVSIIVSIALTI
+154 
-166 NLFVSRSSIEYSG
+166 
-179 LLGFINQPYSFVIIL
+179 
-194 VLMII
+194 MII
-199 IIVFTVYSKVKLQKE
+199 SIKLQKKIIDLYKQLE
-214 MNSLYEEL
+214 KDNTLLMNMMSTYGYSSY
-222 EFVNSLW
+222 VN
-229 GNTPSYEPYQLV
+229 GINDVIYDIQARVAEKDFYIREAHRIQTKTAII
-241 SGLKNSILEIWKQT
+241 LKTLDILQT
-255 NCFDEVV
+255 IIVM
-262 RKATRI
+262 I
-268 NGKWYSLGK
+268 
-277 IFDCLLSLVLMVYI
+277 YI
-291 GAKIY
+291 AGKIY
-296 TGSIMIGDLMLY
+296 TKSIMVGDFMLY
-308 VGTVA
+308 VATITRFVT
-313 KFILGVNG
+313 GVSSLVNHIGG
-321 LIGYST
+321 LI
-327 ELVYNNQF
+327 YNNQF

-453 AFSINDNVSCSLNG
+453 AFSISDNVSCSLNG

-472 VKCLEQAGF
+472 VECLEQAGF

-505 ELSMGEKQKIAIARA
+505 ELSMGEKQKLAIARA

>member
-1 MKKSK
+1 MNK
-6 KESNFSLITRAVKLL
+6 KESNLSLIVRGYKLL
-21 MKICPKY
+21 FKICPKFMKWSVIRA
-28 IIWSIILSIVEII
+28 IIDCLVSYFPIYMSSLIVNELASTQNSDRLIMLVLITIVGFLILSIIR
-41 TPYFNLYMS
+41 
-50 AKIINELATDLNKN
+50 KIIN
-64 EILMLVIITLVGN
+64 VQY
-77 LVLSIL
+77 S
-83 KRIVSI
+83 
-89 ITQLHNNYAGQALK
+89 LHNNYAYHSLA
-103 FHMLEYQNK
+103 FNMLDYQNK
-112 MKYTHLEDSDVE
+112 MKYTYLEDSDVE
-124 AIKVKIS
+124 KMKQQIYNYQNATGAGINRLMYVAQSLVYAFVNIITAIV
-131 TAENAMGMGLQRVMY
+131 
-146 CFGSYIGI
+146 
-154 IVSIIVSIALTI
+154 LTI
-166 NLFVSRSSIEYSG
+166 SLFVTNSQIQYTG
-179 LLGFINQPYSFVIIL
+179 IVGFINSSYSFVVIL
-194 VLMII
+194 LVMTISILLSMII
-199 IIVFTVYSKVKLQKE
+199 SIKHQKKIIDLYKQLEKDNTLLMNMMSTYGYSSYVNGINDVIYDIQARVAEKDFYIREAHRIQTKTAIISKTLDILQ
-214 MNSLYEEL
+214 
-222 EFVNSLW
+222 
-229 GNTPSYEPYQLV
+229 T
-241 SGLKNSILEIWKQT
+241 I
-255 NCFDEVV
+255 VV
-262 RKATRI
+262 MI
-268 NGKWYSLGK
+268 
-277 IFDCLLSLVLMVYI
+277 YI
-291 GAKIY
+291 AGKIY
-296 TGSIMIGDLMLY
+296 TKSIMVGDFMLY
-308 VGTVA
+308 VATITRFVT
-313 KFILGVNG
+313 GVSSLVNH
-321 LIGYST
+321 IGG
-327 ELVYNNQF
+327 LVYNNQF

-467 DKEKV
+467 DRDKV
-472 VKCLEQAGF
+472 IKCLEQAGF
-481 GEKLKELPNGIET
+481 GEKLKELPKGIDT
-494 IITKLYDNDGI
+494 IISKLYDNDGI
-505 ELSMGEKQKIAIARA
+505 EVSMGEKQKLAIARA

-588 DELVKDENSK
+588 DELVKDEKSK

>member
-1 MKKSK
+1 MNK
-6 KESNFSLITRAVKLL
+6 KESNLSLIVRGYKLL
-21 MKICPKY
+21 FKICPKFMKWSVIRA
-28 IIWSIILSIVEII
+28 IIDCLVS
-41 TPYFNLYMS
+41 YFPIYMS
-50 AKIINELATDLNKN
+50 SLIVNELASTQNSDRL
-64 EILMLVIITLVGN
+64 IMLALITIIGF
-77 LVLSIL
+77 LVLSIIR
-83 KRIVSI
+83 KI
-89 ITQLHNNYAGQALK
+89 INVQYSLHNNYAYHSIA
-103 FHMLEYQNK
+103 FNMLDYQNK
-112 MKYTHLEDSDVE
+112 MKYTYLEDSDVE
-124 AIKVKIS
+124 KMKQQIYNYQNATGAGINRLMYVAQALVYAFVNIITAIV
-131 TAENAMGMGLQRVMY
+131 
-146 CFGSYIGI
+146 
-154 IVSIIVSIALTI
+154 LTI
-166 NLFVSRSSIEYSG
+166 SLFVTNSKIQYTG
-179 LLGFINQPYSFVIIL
+179 IVGFINSSYSFLVILLVMTISIL
-194 VLMII
+194 LSMII
-199 IIVFTVYSKVKLQKE
+199 SIKLQKKIIDLYKQLE
-214 MNSLYEEL
+214 KDNTLLMNMMSTYGYSSY
-222 EFVNSLW
+222 VNGINDVIYDIQARVAEKDFYIREAHRIQTKTAIISKTLD
-229 GNTPSYEPYQLV
+229 
-241 SGLKNSILEIWKQT
+241 ILQT
-255 NCFDEVV
+255 IVV
-262 RKATRI
+262 MI
-268 NGKWYSLGK
+268 
-277 IFDCLLSLVLMVYI
+277 YI
-291 GAKIY
+291 AGKIY
-296 TGSIMIGDLMLY
+296 TKSIMVGDFMLY
-308 VGTVA
+308 VATITRFVT
-313 KFILGVNG
+313 GVSSLVNHIGG
-321 LIGYST
+321 LI
-327 ELVYNNQF
+327 YNNQF

-453 AFSINDNVSCSLNG
+453 AFSISDNVSCSLNG

-472 VKCLEQAGF
+472 VECLEQAGF

-505 ELSMGEKQKIAIARA
+505 ELSMGEKQKLAIARA

>member
-1 MKKSK
+1 MNK
-6 KESNFSLITRAVKLL
+6 KESNLSLIVRGYKLL
-21 MKICPKY
+21 FKICPKFMKWSVIRA
-28 IIWSIILSIVEII
+28 IIDCLVS
-41 TPYFNLYMS
+41 YFPIYMS
-50 AKIINELATDLNKN
+50 SLIVNELASTQNSDRL
-64 EILMLVIITLVGN
+64 IMLALITIIGF
-77 LVLSIL
+77 LVLSIIR
-83 KRIVSI
+83 KI
-89 ITQLHNNYAGQALK
+89 INVQYSLHNNYAYHSIA
-103 FHMLEYQNK
+103 FNMLDYQNK
-112 MKYTHLEDSDVE
+112 MKYTYLEDSDVE
-124 AIKVKIS
+124 KMKQQIYNYQNATGAGINRLMYVAQALVYAFVNIITAIV
-131 TAENAMGMGLQRVMY
+131 
-146 CFGSYIGI
+146 
-154 IVSIIVSIALTI
+154 LTI
-166 NLFVSRSSIEYSG
+166 SLFVTNSKIQYTG
-179 LLGFINQPYSFVIIL
+179 IVGFINSPYSFVVIL
-194 VLMII
+194 LVMTISILLSMII
-199 IIVFTVYSKVKLQKE
+199 SIKHQKKIIDLYKQLEKDNTLLMNMMSTYGYSSYVNGINDVIYDIEARVAEKDFYIREAHRIQTKTAIISKTLDILQ
-214 MNSLYEEL
+214 
-222 EFVNSLW
+222 
-229 GNTPSYEPYQLV
+229 T
-241 SGLKNSILEIWKQT
+241 I
-255 NCFDEVV
+255 VV
-262 RKATRI
+262 MI
-268 NGKWYSLGK
+268 
-277 IFDCLLSLVLMVYI
+277 YI
-291 GAKIY
+291 AGKIY
-296 TGSIMIGDLMLY
+296 TKSIMVGDFMLY
-308 VGTVA
+308 VATITRFVT
-313 KFILGVNG
+313 GVSSLVNH
-321 LIGYST
+321 IGG
-327 ELVYNNQF
+327 LVYNNQF

-367 FKNVSFKYPKTD
+367 FKNVSFKYPKTN

-453 AFSINDNVSCSLNG
+453 AFSISDNVSCSLNG

-472 VKCLEQAGF
+472 VECLEQAGF

-505 ELSMGEKQKIAIARA
+505 EISMGEKQKLAIARA

>member
-1 MKKSK
+1 MNK
-6 KESNFSLITRAVKLL
+6 KESNFLLIVRGYKLL
-21 MKICPKY
+21 FKICPKFMK
-28 IIWSIILSIVEII
+28 WSIIRAII
-41 TPYFNLYMS
+41 DCLVPYFPIYMS
-50 AKIINELATDLNKN
+50 ALIVNELAATKNLDRLIMLVLITIVGFLILSIIRKIIN
-64 EILMLVIITLVGN
+64 VQY
-77 LVLSIL
+77 S
-83 KRIVSI
+83 
-89 ITQLHNNYAGQALK
+89 LHNNYAYHSIA
-103 FHMLEYQNK
+103 FNMLEYQNK
-112 MKYTHLEDSDVE
+112 MKYTYLEDSDVE
-124 AIKVKIS
+124 KMKQQIYNYQNATGAGINRLMYVAQALVYAFVNIITAIV
-131 TAENAMGMGLQRVMY
+131 
-146 CFGSYIGI
+146 
-154 IVSIIVSIALTI
+154 LTI
-166 NLFVSRSSIEYSG
+166 SLFITNSQIQYKGIV
-179 LLGFINQPYSFVIIL
+179 GFINSPYSFIVIIL
-194 VLMII
+194 VMVLSITMSMII
-199 IIVFTVYSKVKLQKE
+199 LIKCQKKINDLYKQLEKDNTLLMNTMSTYGYSSYVNGINDVIHDIEARIAEKDFYIREANRIQTKTAIILKTFDILQ
-214 MNSLYEEL
+214 
-222 EFVNSLW
+222 
-229 GNTPSYEPYQLV
+229 T
-241 SGLKNSILEIWKQT
+241 I
-255 NCFDEVV
+255 VV
-262 RKATRI
+262 MI
-268 NGKWYSLGK
+268 
-277 IFDCLLSLVLMVYI
+277 YI
-291 GAKIY
+291 AGKIY
-296 TGSIMIGDLMLY
+296 TKSIMVGDFMLY
-308 VGTVA
+308 VATITRFVT
-313 KFILGVNG
+313 GVSSLVNH
-321 LIGYST
+321 IGG
-327 ELVYNNQF
+327 LVYNNQF

-439 QSIFSVVFQDFHIF
+439 QSIFSVVFQDFYIF
-453 AFSINDNVSCSLNG
+453 GFSINDNVSCSLNG
-467 DKEKV
+467 DKDKV

-481 GEKLKELPNGIET
+481 GEKLKKLPNGIET
-494 IITKLYDNDGI
+494 IISKIYDNDGI
-505 ELSMGEKQKIAIARA
+505 ELSMGEKQKLAIARA

-579 GKLVQVGNH
+579 GNLVQVGNH

>member
-1 MKKSK
+1 MNK
-6 KESNFSLITRAVKLL
+6 KESNLSLIVRGYKLL
-21 MKICPKY
+21 FKICPKFMKWSVIRA
-28 IIWSIILSIVEII
+28 IIDCLVS
-41 TPYFNLYMS
+41 YFPIYMS
-50 AKIINELATDLNKN
+50 SLIVNELASTQNSDRL
-64 EILMLVIITLVGN
+64 IMLALITIIGF
-77 LVLSIL
+77 LVLSIIR
-83 KRIVSI
+83 KI
-89 ITQLHNNYAGQALK
+89 INVQYSLHNNYAYHSIA
-103 FHMLEYQNK
+103 FNMLDYQNK
-112 MKYTHLEDSDVE
+112 MKYTYLEDSDVE
-124 AIKVKIS
+124 KMKQQIYNYQNATGAGINRLMYVAQALVYAFVNIITAIV
-131 TAENAMGMGLQRVMY
+131 
-146 CFGSYIGI
+146 
-154 IVSIIVSIALTI
+154 LTI
-166 NLFVSRSSIEYSG
+166 SLFVTNSKIQYTG
-179 LLGFINQPYSFVIIL
+179 IVGFINSPYSFVVIL
-194 VLMII
+194 LVMTISVLLSMII
-199 IIVFTVYSKVKLQKE
+199 SIKHQKKIIDLYKQLEKDNTLLMNMMSTYGYSSYVNGINDVIYDIEARVAEKDFYIREAHRIQTKTAIISKTLDILQ
-214 MNSLYEEL
+214 
-222 EFVNSLW
+222 
-229 GNTPSYEPYQLV
+229 T
-241 SGLKNSILEIWKQT
+241 I
-255 NCFDEVV
+255 VV
-262 RKATRI
+262 MI
-268 NGKWYSLGK
+268 
-277 IFDCLLSLVLMVYI
+277 YI
-291 GAKIY
+291 AGKIY
-296 TGSIMIGDLMLY
+296 TKSMMVGDFMLY
-308 VGTVA
+308 VATITRFVT
-313 KFILGVNG
+313 GVSSLVNH
-321 LIGYST
+321 IGG
-327 ELVYNNQF
+327 LVYNNQF

-453 AFSINDNVSCSLNG
+453 AFSISDNVSCSLNG

-472 VKCLEQAGF
+472 VECLEQAGF

-505 ELSMGEKQKIAIARA
+505 ELSMGEKQKLAIARA

>member
-1 MKKSK
+1 MNK
-6 KESNFSLITRAVKLL
+6 KESNLSLIVRGYKLL
-21 MKICPKY
+21 FKICPKFMKWSVIRA
-28 IIWSIILSIVEII
+28 IIDCLVS
-41 TPYFNLYMS
+41 YFPIYMS
-50 AKIINELATDLNKN
+50 SLIVNELASTQNSDRL
-64 EILMLVIITLVGN
+64 IMLALITIIGF
-77 LVLSIL
+77 LVLSIIR
-83 KRIVSI
+83 KI
-89 ITQLHNNYAGQALK
+89 INVQYSLHNNYAYHSIA
-103 FHMLEYQNK
+103 FNMLDYQNK
-112 MKYTHLEDSDVE
+112 MKYTYLEDSDVE
-124 AIKVKIS
+124 KMKQQIYNYQNATGAGINRLMYVAQALVYAFVNIITAIV
-131 TAENAMGMGLQRVMY
+131 
-146 CFGSYIGI
+146 
-154 IVSIIVSIALTI
+154 LTI
-166 NLFVSRSSIEYSG
+166 SLFVTNSKIQYTG
-179 LLGFINQPYSFVIIL
+179 IVGFINSSYSFLVILLVMTISIL
-194 VLMII
+194 LSMII
-199 IIVFTVYSKVKLQKE
+199 SIKLQKKIIDLYKQLE
-214 MNSLYEEL
+214 KDNTLLMNMMSTYGYSSY
-222 EFVNSLW
+222 VN
-229 GNTPSYEPYQLV
+229 GINDVIYDIQARVAEKDFYIREAHRIQTKTAII
-241 SGLKNSILEIWKQT
+241 LKTLDILQT
-255 NCFDEVV
+255 IIVM
-262 RKATRI
+262 I
-268 NGKWYSLGK
+268 
-277 IFDCLLSLVLMVYI
+277 YI
-291 GAKIY
+291 AGKIY
-296 TGSIMIGDLMLY
+296 TKSIMVGDFMLY
-308 VGTVA
+308 VATITRFVT
-313 KFILGVNG
+313 GVSSLVNHIGG
-321 LIGYST
+321 LI
-327 ELVYNNQF
+327 YNNQF

-453 AFSINDNVSCSLNG
+453 AFSISDNVSCSLNG

-472 VKCLEQAGF
+472 VECLEQAGF

-505 ELSMGEKQKIAIARA
+505 ELSMGEKQKLAIARA

>member
-1 MKKSK
+1 MNK
-6 KESNFSLITRAVKLL
+6 KESNLSLIVRGYKLL
-21 MKICPKY
+21 FKICPKFMKWSVIRA
-28 IIWSIILSIVEII
+28 IIDCLVS
-41 TPYFNLYMS
+41 YFPIYMS
-50 AKIINELATDLNKN
+50 SLIVNELASTQNSDRL
-64 EILMLVIITLVGN
+64 IMLALITIIGF
-77 LVLSIL
+77 LVLSIIR
-83 KRIVSI
+83 KI
-89 ITQLHNNYAGQALK
+89 INVQYSLHNNYAYHSIA
-103 FHMLEYQNK
+103 FNMLDYQNK
-112 MKYTHLEDSDVE
+112 MKYTYLEDSDVE
-124 AIKVKIS
+124 KMKQQIYNYQNATGAGINRLMYVAQALVYAFVNIITAIV
-131 TAENAMGMGLQRVMY
+131 
-146 CFGSYIGI
+146 
-154 IVSIIVSIALTI
+154 LTI
-166 NLFVSRSSIEYSG
+166 SLFVTNSKIQYTG
-179 LLGFINQPYSFVIIL
+179 IVGFINSPYSFVVIL
-194 VLMII
+194 LVMILSITMNMII
-199 IIVFTVYSKVKLQKE
+199 SIKHQKKIIDLYKQLEKDNTLLMNMMSTYGYSSYVNGINDVIYDIEARVAEKDFYIREAHRIQTKTAIISKTLDILQ
-214 MNSLYEEL
+214 
-222 EFVNSLW
+222 
-229 GNTPSYEPYQLV
+229 T
-241 SGLKNSILEIWKQT
+241 I
-255 NCFDEVV
+255 VV
-262 RKATRI
+262 MI
-268 NGKWYSLGK
+268 
-277 IFDCLLSLVLMVYI
+277 YI
-291 GAKIY
+291 AGKIY
-296 TGSIMIGDLMLY
+296 TKSIMVGDFMLY
-308 VGTVA
+308 VATITRFVT
-313 KFILGVNG
+313 GVSSLVNH
-321 LIGYST
+321 IGG
-327 ELVYNNQF
+327 LVYNNQF

-453 AFSINDNVSCSLNG
+453 AFSISDNVSCSLNG

-472 VKCLEQAGF
+472 VECLEQAGF

-505 ELSMGEKQKIAIARA
+505 ELSMGEKQKLAIARA

-588 DELVKDENSK
+588 DELVKYENSK

>member
-1 MKKSK
+1 MNK
-6 KESNFSLITRAVKLL
+6 KESNLSLIVRGYKLL
-21 MKICPKY
+21 FKICPKFMKWSVIRA
-28 IIWSIILSIVEII
+28 IIDCLVS
-41 TPYFNLYMS
+41 YFPIYMS
-50 AKIINELATDLNKN
+50 SLIVNELASTQNSDRL
-64 EILMLVIITLVGN
+64 IMLALITIIGF
-77 LVLSIL
+77 LVLSIIR
-83 KRIVSI
+83 KI
-89 ITQLHNNYAGQALK
+89 INVQYSLHNNYAYQSIA
-103 FHMLEYQNK
+103 FNMLDYQNK
-112 MKYTHLEDSDVE
+112 MKYTYLEDSDVE
-124 AIKVKIS
+124 KMKQQIYSYQNATGAGINRLMYVAQALVYAFVNIITAIV
-131 TAENAMGMGLQRVMY
+131 
-146 CFGSYIGI
+146 
-154 IVSIIVSIALTI
+154 LTI
-166 NLFVSRSSIEYSG
+166 SLFVTNSKIQYTG
-179 LLGFINQPYSFVIIL
+179 IVGFINSPYSFVVIL
-194 VLMII
+194 LVMTISILLSMII
-199 IIVFTVYSKVKLQKE
+199 SIKQQKKIIDLYKQLEKDNTLLMNMMSTYGYSSYVNGINDVIYDIEARVAEKDFYIREAHKIQTKTAIISKTLDILQ
-214 MNSLYEEL
+214 
-222 EFVNSLW
+222 
-229 GNTPSYEPYQLV
+229 T
-241 SGLKNSILEIWKQT
+241 I
-255 NCFDEVV
+255 VV
-262 RKATRI
+262 MI
-268 NGKWYSLGK
+268 
-277 IFDCLLSLVLMVYI
+277 YI
-291 GAKIY
+291 AGKIY
-296 TGSIMIGDLMLY
+296 TKSIMVGDFMLY
-308 VGTVA
+308 VATITRFVT
-313 KFILGVNG
+313 GVSSLVNH
-321 LIGYST
+321 IGG
-327 ELVYNNQF
+327 LVYNNQF
-335 LKLLFDYY
+335 LKLLFDYF

-453 AFSINDNVSCSLNG
+453 AFSISDNVSCSLNG

-472 VKCLEQAGF
+472 VECLEQAGF

-505 ELSMGEKQKIAIARA
+505 ELSMGEKQKLAIARA

-588 DELVKDENSK
+588 DELVKDEKSK

>member
-1 MKKSK
+1 MKTNK
-6 KESNFSLITRAVKLL
+6 KETNFSLIARAVKLL

-28 IIWSIILSIVEII
+28 MIWSIILSVVEII
-41 TPYFNLYMS
+41 SPYFNLYMS
-50 AKIINELATDLNKN
+50 AQIINELATDLNKN
-64 EILMLVIITLVGN
+64 EILILVIITLVGN
-77 LVLSIL
+77 IALSIL
-83 KRIVSI
+83 NKLMKI
-89 ITQLHNNYAGQALK
+89 ITQLHLNYAAESLK

-112 MKYTHLEDSDVE
+112 MKYTYLEDNDIE
-124 AIKVKIS
+124 ALKVKIS
-131 TAENAMGMGLQRVMY
+131 TAENSTGVGLQKVMY
-146 CFGSYIGI
+146 SFRRVIGT
-154 IVSIIVSIALTI
+154 VASIIVSIALTI
-166 NLFVSRSSIEYSG
+166 NLFVSRSPLEYSG
-179 LLGFINQPYSFVIIL
+179 IIGFINQPYSFIVILIL
-194 VLMII
+194 MAII
-199 IIVFTVYSKVKLQKE
+199 IIFTIYSTNTISNQV
-214 MNSLYEEL
+214 NSLYKEV
-222 EFVNSLW
+222 EFVNSLYS
-229 GNTPSYEPYQLV
+229 NTPHYEPYQLV
-241 SGLKNSILEIWKQT
+241 SGVKNSILEIWKDSH
-255 NCFDEVV
+255 CLDDVV
-262 RKATRI
+262 KKQIKITT
-268 NGKWYSLGK
+268 KWNSLSK
-277 IFDCLLSLVLMVYI
+277 LFEFFLSLVLMVYI

-296 TGSIMIGDLMLY
+296 TRSILVGDLMLY
-308 VGTVA
+308 VGTVS
-313 KFILGVNG
+313 KFIMGVNN
-321 LIGYST
+321 LIGIFA
-327 ELVYNNQF
+327 ELVYNNKF

-453 AFSINDNVSCSLNG
+453 AFSINDNVSCTLNG
-467 DKEKV
+467 DREKV
-472 VKCLEQAGF
+472 IKCLEQAGF
-481 GEKLKELPNGIET
+481 GEKLKELPNGIDT
-494 IITKLYDNDGI
+494 IISKNYDNDGI
-505 ELSMGEKQKIAIARA
+505 EVSMGEKQKIAIARA

-579 GKLVQVGNH
+579 GNLVQVGNH

>member
-1 MKKSK
+1 MNK
-6 KESNFSLITRAVKLL
+6 KESNFSLIVRGYKLL
-21 MKICPKY
+21 FKICPKFMK
-28 IIWSIILSIVEII
+28 WSIIRAIIDCLVPYFPIYMSSLIVNELVSTKNSDRLIMLVLITIVGFLILSIIR
-41 TPYFNLYMS
+41 
-50 AKIINELATDLNKN
+50 KIIN
-64 EILMLVIITLVGN
+64 VQY
-77 LVLSIL
+77 S
-83 KRIVSI
+83 
-89 ITQLHNNYAGQALK
+89 LHNNYAYHSLA
-103 FHMLEYQNK
+103 FNMLDYQNK
-112 MKYTHLEDSDVE
+112 MKYTYLEDSDVE
-124 AIKVKIS
+124 KMKQQIYNYQNATGAGINRLMYVAQSLVYAFVNIITAIV
-131 TAENAMGMGLQRVMY
+131 
-146 CFGSYIGI
+146 
-154 IVSIIVSIALTI
+154 LTI
-166 NLFVSRSSIEYSG
+166 SLFVTNSQIQYTG
-179 LLGFINQPYSFVIIL
+179 IVGFINSSYSFVVILLVMTISILLSMIISIKHQKKINDLYRQLEKDNTLLMNMMSTYGYSSYVNGINDVIYDIEARVAEKDFYIREAHRIQTKTAIIL
-194 VLMII
+194 KTLDILQT
-199 IIVFTVYSKVKLQKE
+199 IIV
-214 MNSLYEEL
+214 M
-222 EFVNSLW
+222 
-229 GNTPSYEPYQLV
+229 
-241 SGLKNSILEIWKQT
+241 I
-255 NCFDEVV
+255 
-262 RKATRI
+262 
-268 NGKWYSLGK
+268 
-277 IFDCLLSLVLMVYI
+277 YI
-291 GAKIY
+291 AGKIY
-296 TGSIMIGDLMLY
+296 TKSIMVGDFMLY
-308 VGTVA
+308 VATITRFVT
-313 KFILGVNG
+313 GVSSLVNH
-321 LIGYST
+321 IGG
-327 ELVYNNQF
+327 LVYNNQF

-472 VKCLEQAGF
+472 VECLEQAGF

-505 ELSMGEKQKIAIARA
+505 ELSMGEKQKLAIARA

-588 DELVKDENSK
+588 DELVRDENSK

>member
-1 MKKSK
+1 MNK
-6 KESNFSLITRAVKLL
+6 KESNLSLIVRGYKLL
-21 MKICPKY
+21 FKICPKFMKWSVIRA
-28 IIWSIILSIVEII
+28 IIDCLVS
-41 TPYFNLYMS
+41 YFPIYMS
-50 AKIINELATDLNKN
+50 SLIVNELASTQNSDRL
-64 EILMLVIITLVGN
+64 IMLALITIIGF
-77 LVLSIL
+77 LVLSIIR
-83 KRIVSI
+83 KI
-89 ITQLHNNYAGQALK
+89 INVQYSLHNNYAYHSIA
-103 FHMLEYQNK
+103 FNMLDYQNK
-112 MKYTHLEDSDVE
+112 MKYTYLEHSDVE
-124 AIKVKIS
+124 RMKQQIYNYQNATGAGINRLMYVAQALVYAFVNIITAIV
-131 TAENAMGMGLQRVMY
+131 
-146 CFGSYIGI
+146 
-154 IVSIIVSIALTI
+154 LTI
-166 NLFVSRSSIEYSG
+166 SLFVTNSKIQYTG
-179 LLGFINQPYSFVIIL
+179 IVGFINSPYSFVVIL
-194 VLMII
+194 LVMTISILLSMII
-199 IIVFTVYSKVKLQKE
+199 SIKHQKKIIDLYKQLEKNNTLLMNMMSTYGYSSYVNGINDVIYDIQARVAEKDFYIREAHRIQTKTAIISKTLDILQ
-214 MNSLYEEL
+214 
-222 EFVNSLW
+222 
-229 GNTPSYEPYQLV
+229 T
-241 SGLKNSILEIWKQT
+241 I
-255 NCFDEVV
+255 VV
-262 RKATRI
+262 MI
-268 NGKWYSLGK
+268 
-277 IFDCLLSLVLMVYI
+277 YI
-291 GAKIY
+291 AGKIY
-296 TGSIMIGDLMLY
+296 TKSIMVGDFMLY
-308 VGTVA
+308 VAAITRFVT
-313 KFILGVNG
+313 GVSSLVNH
-321 LIGYST
+321 IGG
-327 ELVYNNQF
+327 LVYNNQF

-472 VKCLEQAGF
+472 VECLEQAGF

-505 ELSMGEKQKIAIARA
+505 ELSMGEKQKLAIARA